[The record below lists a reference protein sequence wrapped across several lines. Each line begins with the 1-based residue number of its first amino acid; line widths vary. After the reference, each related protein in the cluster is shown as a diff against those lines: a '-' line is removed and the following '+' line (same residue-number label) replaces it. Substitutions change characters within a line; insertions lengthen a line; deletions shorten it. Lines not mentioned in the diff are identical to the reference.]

1 LSISDPTF
9 YIPSEMWVVDIK
21 EYCKTA
27 FYAASIVQNAYT
39 QKKTETTVH
48 NAKMYRLQQN
58 FLNHKK
64 VTALF

>member
-1 LSISDPTF
+1 
-9 YIPSEMWVVDIK
+9 MWVVVIK
-21 EYCKTA
+21 ECRKR
-27 FYAASIVQNAYT
+27 ASYIDSVVQPTYT
-39 QKKTETTVH
+39 LEKTETTVH